1 MVKLDVD
8 RLLTVPAAPPA
19 AGPDRALDPDPVF
32 AGVLA
37 AGELLL
43 LVAAAELLVAALT
56 MP

>member
-1 MVKLDVD
+1 VKLDVD
-8 RLLTVPAAPPA
+8 RLLIVPDAPPA
-19 AGPDRALDPDPVF
+19 AGPDRALDPDPAF

-43 LVAAAELLVAALT
+43 VAAAELLLVAALT

>member
-1 MVKLDVD
+1 VKVEADV
-8 RLLTVPAAPPA
+8 LLTVPAAPPA
-19 AGPDRALDPDPVF
+19 AGPDRALDPDPAV

-43 LVAAAELLVAALT
+43 LVAAAELLVVALT